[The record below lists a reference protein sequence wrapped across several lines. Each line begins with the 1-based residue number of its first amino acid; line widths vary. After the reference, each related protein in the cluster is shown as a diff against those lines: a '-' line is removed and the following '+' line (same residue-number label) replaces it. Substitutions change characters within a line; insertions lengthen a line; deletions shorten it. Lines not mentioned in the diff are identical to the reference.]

1 MSYVIFDLE
10 TSIAAALKRKAT
22 PFYDKNIIVAIGHKR
37 QGDARNT
44 GKYFGSAGAE
54 DGWLE
59 RMLDGATFLV
69 GHNAKF
75 DVLHGICQ
83 GPRNRK
89 AWIDYIDRG
98 GQIWCTQLGEY
109 LLHGQAQE
117 YQISSLDEVAPR
129 YGGNLK
135 NDAVK
140 SLWEAGIDTPD
151 IDADM
156 LMEYLVGY
164 ESHHNEPHPAG
175 QQDDGDIG
183 NTEKVFL
190 GQVQAFKARG
200 GLRSA
205 LLNMGAMV
213 FTIEAEFN
221 GMFVNLPWALE
232 HAEVLKAQ
240 LKEATQEL
248 NGYVPEGLP
257 FEFKWSSRF
266 HKSALIFGGT
276 VNYKARAPILDA
288 EGKQTY
294 SQKEETHVLLCGIEG
309 AANGDSM
316 PLDEWYTL
324 CMEDPENVPEVV
336 RYAGGKNKGEIKTK
350 RVKVADITKPKS
362 RIEDFKYR
370 FEGFTTPEKKW
381 EGSDAG
387 VYSTAADV
395 IEELG
400 NRNIPFLKALARRA
414 DIHKDLST
422 YFIIT
427 DEDTGESKGMLTLV
441 GPDGIIHH
449 QLHMVRTITGRLS
462 SSDPNLQNVSK
473 GKYDIETGA
482 CKGSQIK
489 RAFVSRFSG
498 GKIVQSDFK
507 SLEIYVQAALTQCRQ
522 LIADLVTGLDMHVLR
537 AEQAWGKS
545 EGKDYAY
552 ILKAATDE
560 HHPEHAKWA
569 ELRSNA
575 KVFSFQRAYGAGV
588 AKIAATTGMSVE
600 DVEALIAAEAER
612 YPELI
617 QYIEEITEYIKANR
631 IPTNRY
637 CQHPQ
642 IPGMQCQLGRSH
654 YITPDGKMYSYSE
667 SPSPEFVAKKP
678 ASRGGTPQSFSPT
691 EIKNYVVQGTGG
703 EWAKAAMYLAV
714 RAFYRMGNFGGMA
727 LLVNTVHDAVYI
739 DTHED
744 CRGDAAALLEA
755 AMVEAS
761 TYIEWWFKWELPI
774 GVPSDTKYGDNMMEE
789 HAMPEGHK
797 AKVDEYRKF
806 IRREFIGNHSPGF
819 DVPGVSRIP

>member
-1 MSYVIFDLE
+1 MSYTIFDLE
-10 TSIAAALKRKAT
+10 TSIKAALKRKAS
-22 PFYDKNIIVAIGHKR
+22 PFYGINIIVAIGHKR
-37 QGDARNT
+37 QGDEKNT
-44 GKYFGSAGAE
+44 GRYYGSVGAE
-54 DGWLE
+54 DGWMVAMLE
-59 RMLDGATFLV
+59 GTTFLS
-69 GHNAKF
+69 GHNIKF

-83 GPRNRK
+83 GPLNRK

-232 HAEVLKAQ
+232 HTEVLKAQ

-294 SQKEETHVLLCGIEG
+294 AQKEEVHVLLEG
-309 AANGDSM
+309 DKESM
-316 PLDEWYTL
+316 PLEEWYTL
-324 CMEDPENVPEVV
+324 CMEDPASAPTPV
-336 RYAGGKNKGEIKTK
+336 RYAGGKNKGEVKTK
-350 RVKVADITKPKS
+350 RFKVPDLTKPKS
-362 RIEDFKYR
+362 RIEDFKHH
-370 FEGFTTPEKKW
+370 FPGFTTPEKRW

-449 QLHMVRTITGRLS
+449 QLHMVRTVTGRLS
-462 SSDPNLQNVSK
+462 SSEPNLQNISK
-473 GKYDIETGA
+473 GKFDIETGA

-489 RAFVSRFSG
+489 RAFTSRFSG

-507 SLEIYVQAALTQCRQ
+507 SLEIYVQAALTMCRQ
-522 LIADLVTGLDMHVLR
+522 LIADLVAGLDMHALR
-537 AEQAWGKS
+537 AEQAWGKR
-545 EGKDYAY
+545 EGKDYDY
-552 ILKAATDE
+552 ILAAVKDE
-560 HHPEHAKWA
+560 NHPEHAKWS

-575 KVFSFQRAYGAGV
+575 KVFSFQR
-588 AKIAATTGMSVE
+588 
-600 DVEALIAAEAER
+600 
-612 YPELI
+612 
-617 QYIEEITEYIKANR
+617 
-631 IPTNRY
+631 
-637 CQHPQ
+637 
-642 IPGMQCQLGRSH
+642 
-654 YITPDGKMYSYSE
+654 
-667 SPSPEFVAKKP
+667 
-678 ASRGGTPQSFSPT
+678 
-691 EIKNYVVQGTGG
+691 
-703 EWAKAAMYLAV
+703 
-714 RAFYRMGNFGGMA
+714 
-727 LLVNTVHDAVYI
+727 
-739 DTHED
+739 
-744 CRGDAAALLEA
+744 
-755 AMVEAS
+755 
-761 TYIEWWFKWELPI
+761 
-774 GVPSDTKYGDNMMEE
+774 
-789 HAMPEGHK
+789 
-797 AKVDEYRKF
+797 
-806 IRREFIGNHSPGF
+806 
-819 DVPGVSRIP
+819 